1 VIRILKILFLPVAI
15 IIIGASLSGAY
26 YSSSVDISDNTFNAG
41 TWYEG
46 PDVVINEMMWMGS
59 WNESGGFADPN
70 DEWIELKNMTSSPI
84 DISNWQLTR
93 VSGSPLV
100 ESLIITIPASQTI
113 PANGY
118 YLITKKDKINSA
130 INVDPDYVASTMIL
144 SNSTLGIRLYKGLW
158 TNPANLIEM
167 AGNGG
172 APLAGLSSGMYK
184 KSMAR
189 NLSPGD
195 GTLGANWYATINPL
209 ANDLLYWKVE
219 GSNYGT
225 PGGSNV

>member
-1 VIRILKILFLPVAI
+1 
-15 IIIGASLSGAY
+15 
-26 YSSSVDISDNTFNAG
+26 
-41 TWYEG
+41 
-46 PDVVINEMMWMGS
+46 
-59 WNESGGFADPN
+59 
-70 DEWIELKNMTSSPI
+70 
-84 DISNWQLTR
+84 
-93 VSGSPLV
+93 
-100 ESLIITIPASQTI
+100 LIITIPVSQTI

-118 YLITKKDKINSA
+118 YLITRKDKINSA

-189 NLSPGD
+189 NASPGD
-195 GTLGANWYATINPL
+195 GTLGASWYTTINPL
-209 ANDLLYWKVE
+209 ANDLIYWKVE